1 MKVEIDTSELTDV
14 SELVDEIIKQAP
26 KKVNK
31 FLKKEA
37 RAVNN
42 VAKKIARSRLKTR
55 RAAKEK
61 TSYMHGFKT
70 GKVFESKTNKNDRG
84 IKAYNK
90 APHSHLVEYGHVVKV
105 GNKRGNKQ
113 KKSPIRAPQSGERYV
128 KGLNI
133 IRDAER
139 AFEKIYERDV
149 VEFSVKT
156 IEEELNK

>member
-105 GNKRGNKQ
+105 G